1 MAAAGYYLETG
12 KDLNQALSWA
22 QRFLAVESNRRYFY
36 LNTLAKIQAG
46 LGMKKEAIRT
56 SEESLEKAKTASD
69 SAYIKSTGAFIKEL
83 KTK

>member
-1 MAAAGYYLETG
+1 
-12 KDLNQALSWA
+12 
-22 QRFLAVESNRRYFY
+22 
-36 LNTLAKIQAG
+36 LAKIQAG